1 MANFFECGRLQKF
14 TSSHQSF
21 LLAVKACY
29 LDKIIGA
36 KDTDFLP
43 KEITSRYNITIAVPP
58 QSPQAVLP
66 G

>member
-1 MANFFECGRLQKF
+1 MAKFFEGGRLPKF
-14 TSSHQSF
+14 TSSHPSF
-21 LLAVKACY
+21 LLAVKDCY

-36 KDTDFLP
+36 KDTDFLQ

-58 QSPQAVLP
+58 QSPQAVSP